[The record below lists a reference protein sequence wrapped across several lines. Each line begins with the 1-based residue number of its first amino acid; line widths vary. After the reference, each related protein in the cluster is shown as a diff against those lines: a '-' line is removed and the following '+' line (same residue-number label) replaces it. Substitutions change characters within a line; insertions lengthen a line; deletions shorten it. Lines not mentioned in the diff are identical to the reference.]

1 MLSVAEEKGTSP
13 LPPHPTHRSRRVP
26 ASQFPSRFALVLLCD
41 KSEKLTSLFSN
52 HCALFQKEYF
62 NNSFSINHLHTLLQ
76 NTGVYTPQDT
86 SVFSASLRP
95 SIAIPFRIRTYA
107 KTARN
112 PFRMRTSKRKD
123 LKLFRI
129 NTYKKTGRGA
139 PCNPLVYGGTA
150 NPVCP
155 LFSAICLSS
164 SPCRTAP
171 SPSLRYPY
179 SRLHSRRRFSTS
191 CTQPER
197 LSCLWLLAVSCQ
209 LSSIACRLPHHPP
222 VAPPSNG
229 CYIASHTEGLTSKN
243 SATPA
248 DRADL
253 C

>member
-1 MLSVAEEKGTSP
+1 

-123 LKLFRI
+123 LKLFRM
-129 NTYKKTGRGA
+129 NSSKKTGEG
-139 PCNPLVYGGTA
+139 V
-150 NPVCP
+150 
-155 LFSAICLSS
+155 
-164 SPCRTAP
+164 
-171 SPSLRYPY
+171 
-179 SRLHSRRRFSTS
+179 
-191 CTQPER
+191 
-197 LSCLWLLAVSCQ
+197 
-209 LSSIACRLPHHPP
+209 
-222 VAPPSNG
+222 PPSRYFLHFALVLPREGRRPVVHPSIRRGRQTMDPARNRW
-229 CYIASHTEGLTSKN
+229 YIASHTEGLTSKN